1 MNYLTAYSF
10 LYPGEE
16 PFYHPLG
23 GLDPPEP
30 LYSPTE
36 YQPLALDNSGV
47 PYPDHFGQRDVI
59 GEFPID
65 SDSSA
70 DWELS
75 FPVSEGRDLGG
86 RPGETELS

>member
-1 MNYLTAYSF
+1 MNYLTAYP

-16 PFYHPLG
+16 RFYHTRG
-23 GLDPPEP
+23 EFDPPEP
-30 LYSPTE
+30 LYSSTE

-47 PYPDHFGQRDVI
+47 LYSDHSGQSDFI
-59 GEFPID
+59 SEFPID

-75 FPVSEGRDLGG
+75 FPVLESGDLRGL
-86 RPGETELS
+86 PGETRLS